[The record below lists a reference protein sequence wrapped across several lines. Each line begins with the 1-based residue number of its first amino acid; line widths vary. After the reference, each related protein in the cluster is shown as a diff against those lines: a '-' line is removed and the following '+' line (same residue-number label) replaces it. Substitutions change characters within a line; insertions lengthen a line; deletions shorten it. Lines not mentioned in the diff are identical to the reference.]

1 MGDGCVPLSMI
12 LGYILIDID
21 IEWDGGGGVG
31 LTKNVRNDN
40 FLRRFFFLRSIF
52 LSW

>member
-21 IEWDGGGGVG
+21 IEWDGGGGGGSALQRMYVMII
-31 LTKNVRNDN
+31 
-40 FLRRFFFLRSIF
+40 S
-52 LSW
+52 